1 VDADTTCRVP
11 SVENADLGDVTVDM
25 AIGVSGRERADG
37 SIDADAVAAGI
48 GRGFK
53 RGGGLRGFDGP
64 AVEPGSFDFSGLD
77 EGLTES

>member
-1 VDADTTCRVP
+1 MTPIRPTWSP
-11 SVENADLGDVTVDM
+11 GVEDADLGDVAVDM

-48 GRGFK
+48 GHGLK

-64 AVEPGSFDFSGLD
+64 AVEPGNFDFPGFEEDLSK
-77 EGLTES
+77 S